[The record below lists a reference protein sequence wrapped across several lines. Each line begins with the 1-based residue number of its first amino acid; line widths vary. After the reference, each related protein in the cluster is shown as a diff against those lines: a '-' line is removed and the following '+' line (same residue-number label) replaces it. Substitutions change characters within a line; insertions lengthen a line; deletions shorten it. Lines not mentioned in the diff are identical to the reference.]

1 MATTAAALGSTL
13 VKHLTGLITSTMKS
27 AFRMLDVA
35 TDGTQEATK
44 FINTDSNINQG
55 VAKFTQL
62 HIGASNAEV
71 QVNATGK
78 EISQA
83 FDISSKGEALAATE
97 TLTVD
102 DNGKIFFLDLVGGFT
117 TTLPKLNTVAAGWT
131 CRFIVKTDPTTSY
144 IISEH
149 ADDTDKL
156 KTNFIA
162 ELDVDATQ
170 DGTVDQDHKTL
181 TFVATTA
188 KIGDWIE
195 VETDGAVWYIH
206 GQTADDGGI
215 TVAS

>member
-1 MATTAAALGSTL
+1 MATTAAALGSIL
-13 VKHLTGLITSTMKS
+13 VKHLTGQITSTMKS
-27 AFRMLDVA
+27 AFRMLNVA
-35 TDGTQEATK
+35 TDGTQEATR
-44 FINTDSNINQG
+44 FINTDSNTNQG
-55 VAKFTQL
+55 DPKFTEL
-62 HIGASNAEV
+62 HIGASNSEV

-78 EISQA
+78 EIDQA
-83 FDISSKGEALAATE
+83 FDLSSKGESLIT
-97 TLTVD
+97 TRVLDVD
-102 DNGKIFFLDLVGGFT
+102 DNGKIFFLNLAAGFT
-117 TTLPKLNTVAAGWT
+117 TTLPKLATVDAGWT
-131 CRFIVKTDPTTSY
+131 CRFIVATDPTTSY

-181 TFVATTA
+181 SFVGTTA

-195 VETDGAVWYIH
+195 IETDGVVWYIH